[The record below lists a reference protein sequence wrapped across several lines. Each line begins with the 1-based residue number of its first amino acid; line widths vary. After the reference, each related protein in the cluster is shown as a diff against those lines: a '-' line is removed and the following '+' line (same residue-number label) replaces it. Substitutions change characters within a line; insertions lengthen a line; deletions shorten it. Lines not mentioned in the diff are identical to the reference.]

1 MSAAARMPNQ
11 VAGVDARIAFLSN
24 PASYP
29 DHPSSVE
36 VRETHFAWVFLAG
49 ARAYKLK
56 KASHLRGADWRTT
69 EARELACREEL
80 RLNRQISASTYLAV
94 EPLVE
99 TPSGLRIGGAGRT
112 VDWLLVMRRLDEQRM
127 LDAVIAA
134 GTVTR
139 ADLDAVLQ
147 FLVSFYRSRDP
158 LPFTAETYLRRLTAR
173 MDEALGAVQRS
184 GTGLPPDRVEPFA
197 SELRAAVA
205 ALTPELGE
213 RATARHIAEVH
224 GDLRA
229 EHVCLGPPVQIID
242 ALEVYADLRML
253 DTGEEI
259 AMLALECERASSHW
273 VPGYLRDSYRRLAAD
288 PLSDQLF
295 DLYMALRA
303 ATQAK
308 LAIWHLDDPD
318 AFPDPAPWRERA
330 LNAVATAR
338 RHCQAALA
346 PRS

>member
-1 MSAAARMPNQ
+1 MLFRS
-11 VAGVDARIAFLSN
+11 
-24 PASYP
+24 
-29 DHPSSVE
+29 
-36 VRETHFAWVFLAG
+36 
-49 ARAYKLK
+49 
-56 KASHLRGADWRTT
+56 
-69 EARELACREEL
+69 
-80 RLNRQISASTYLAV
+80 
-94 EPLVE
+94 
-99 TPSGLRIGGAGRT
+99 GAGRT

-288 PLSDQLF
+288 PLSGSDAE
-295 DLYMALRA
+295 DDRA
-303 ATQAK
+303 RGSHLECPDGPSMMTTCAGHREESSRQARGTDG
-308 LAIWHLDDPD
+308 AQ
-318 AFPDPAPWRERA
+318 R
-330 LNAVATAR
+330 AR
-338 RHCQAALA
+338 RPCLVGA
-346 PRS
+346 P